1 MKERAERFRLIRHV
15 WGGKKWF
22 EDMETGRI
30 ALCDDS
36 GDTPDRADDGVVWLS
51 QGDLIVIRVN
61 DAGPVDEHGLP
72 KEYEPPFVRIPTLVP
87 DWQSLRS
94 AFTGGSVDEWLW
106 IASEFGLE
114 IVMQYESGKPGYRFK
129 VTGHRVPARKGI

>member
-72 KEYEPPFVRIPTLVP
+72 KEC
-87 DWQSLRS
+87 
-94 AFTGGSVDEWLW
+94 VDEWLW

-129 VTGHRVPARKGI
+129 VTGHRVPAQKGI